1 MKLFKYIFAVAVL
14 GLMVYVVVDGTKKEI
29 VAELPLVPDVV
40 EDSSIE
46 TRELCYIWN
55 TEAGDSATLRM
66 SLSGAGGKDV
76 KGSFIYKPFE
86 KDSRQGDFVGTAG
99 PLDQQMMARTAKL
112 MWTVSGE
119 GMTNQEELYVIF
131 GEGMASPGFGEMKD
145 RGDGVYVYAN
155 PENISYDLNLQQTD
169 CGDGAVQ

>member
-1 MKLFKYIFAVAVL
+1 MKVFKYIFAIAVL
-14 GLMVYVVVDGTKKEI
+14 GMMVYVIITGAQKQIEAEI
-29 VAELPLVPDVV
+29 PVQTEVATPSV
-40 EDSSIE
+40 ES
-46 TRELCYIWN
+46 RELCYIWN

-66 SLSGAGGKDV
+66 TLSGEGGKDV
-76 KGSFIYKPFE
+76 KGSFVYKPFE

-99 PLDQQMMARTAKL
+99 PLDQQMMARTAQL

-131 GEGMASPGFGEMKD
+131 GDGIASPGFGEMKD

-169 CGDGAVQ
+169 CGDTAVQ